1 MELFHTGT
9 AVFDLY
15 LRARTRVKLRTVS
28 IPSARAHSAL
38 RTTFVVYAGL
48 GFATSAWLS
57 RLPDV
62 RDHLGL
68 TPGTIGMMLLIASL
82 GSLLTL
88 PTSGPIVMK
97 IGARWAG
104 RIGVFI
110 WALGIVG
117 AATGTL
123 ANSLVLFTGSLVFMS
138 AGAGLWGSSMNIEAG
153 LVQAA
158 VRRLVVPVI
167 QAMYA
172 VGMLGGALVGALAAR
187 AGLPVAA
194 HLFGLATLELVVCGI
209 AVGFYLSQ
217 DEVAALEPA
226 RESLAGEGG
235 EASAGNAKKGLTRL
249 AWRERRTVLIALMV
263 MSGGLL
269 EGASNDWLNLSM
281 VDGYGFTTSTASAIF
296 AFFLLMM
303 TIMRFGSPRLERRFG
318 ASHLLRLTMGCAIVG
333 LMLVAFAPHHILA
346 VIGVALWGIGASLV
360 FPLGISALSID
371 PVMTPARVSV
381 LSTVNYGS
389 ALIGPPILGLIADHV
404 GYHRAL
410 IFVVLPVCL
419 AIVLAGQVP
428 DQRGRVRAVAPLDD

>member
-1 MELFHTGT
+1 M
-9 AVFDLY
+9 
-15 LRARTRVKLRTVS
+15 S
-28 IPSARAHSAL
+28 IPSTRAHSAL
-38 RTTFVVYAGL
+38 RATFVVYAGL
-48 GFATSAWLS
+48 GSATSAWLS

-104 RIGVFI
+104 RIGVSI
-110 WALGIVG
+110 WALGIAG

-138 AGAGLWGSSMNIEAG
+138 AGTGLWGSSMNIEAG

-172 VGMLGGALVGALAAR
+172 VGMLGGALLGALASR
-187 AGLPVAA
+187 VGVPLGV
-194 HLFGLATLELVVCGI
+194 HLYGLAALELIVCGVSI
-209 AVGFYLSQ
+209 GFYLSQ

-226 RESLAGEGG
+226 KDSIVGEGD

-269 EGASNDWLNLSM
+269 EGAANDWLNLSM
-281 VDGYGFTTSTASAIF
+281 VDGYGFATSTASAIF

-318 ASHLLRLTMGCAIVG
+318 APHLLRFTMGCAIIG
-333 LMLVAFAPHHILA
+333 LTLVAFAPHHILA
-346 VIGVALWGIGASLV
+346 IVGVALWGIGASLV
-360 FPLGISALSID
+360 FPLGISALSVD

-410 IFVVLPVCL
+410 VFVVLPVCL

-428 DQRGRVRAVAPLDD
+428 DQRGKSRSGIPVED

>member
-1 MELFHTGT
+1 M
-9 AVFDLY
+9 
-15 LRARTRVKLRTVS
+15 S
-28 IPSARAHSAL
+28 IPSTRAHSAL
-38 RTTFVVYAGL
+38 RATFVVYAGL
-48 GFATSAWLS
+48 GSATSAWLS

-104 RIGVFI
+104 RIGVSI
-110 WALGIVG
+110 WALGIAG

-138 AGAGLWGSSMNIEAG
+138 AGTGLWGSSMNIEAG

-172 VGMLGGALVGALAAR
+172 VGMLGGALLGALASR
-187 AGLPVAA
+187 VGVPLGV
-194 HLFGLATLELVVCGI
+194 HLYGLAALELIVCGVSI
-209 AVGFYLSQ
+209 GFYLSQ

-226 RESLAGEGG
+226 KDSIVGEGD

-269 EGASNDWLNLSM
+269 EGAANDWLNLSM
-281 VDGYGFTTSTASAIF
+281 VDGYGFATSTASAIF

-318 ASHLLRLTMGCAIVG
+318 APHLLRFTMGCAIIG
-333 LMLVAFAPHHILA
+333 LTLVAFAPHHILA
-346 VIGVALWGIGASLV
+346 IVGVALWGIGASLV
-360 FPLGISALSID
+360 FPLGISALSVD

-410 IFVVLPVCL
+410 VFVVLPVCL

-428 DQRGRVRAVAPLDD
+428 DQRGKSRTGIPVED

>member
-1 MELFHTGT
+1 M
-9 AVFDLY
+9 
-15 LRARTRVKLRTVS
+15 S

-38 RTTFVVYAGL
+38 RATFVVYAGL

-389 ALIGPPILGLIADHV
+389 ALIGPPILGLIADPV

>member
-1 MELFHTGT
+1 M
-9 AVFDLY
+9 
-15 LRARTRVKLRTVS
+15 S

-38 RTTFVVYAGL
+38 RATFVVYAGL

-138 AGAGLWGSSMNIEAG
+138 AGTGLWGSSMNIEAG

>member
-1 MELFHTGT
+1 M
-9 AVFDLY
+9 
-15 LRARTRVKLRTVS
+15 S
-28 IPSARAHSAL
+28 IPSSRAHSAL
-38 RTTFVVYAGL
+38 RATFVVYAGL

-110 WALGIVG
+110 WALGIAG
-117 AATGTL
+117 AASGTL
-123 ANSLVLFTGSLVFMS
+123 MESLPVFTASLVLMS
-138 AGAGLWGSSMNIEAG
+138 AGTGLWGSSMNIEAG

-172 VGMLGGALVGALAAR
+172 VGMLGGALLGALASR
-187 AGLPVAA
+187 VGIPLGA
-194 HLFGLATLELVVCGI
+194 HLYGLAVLELIVCGVS
-209 AVGFYLSQ
+209 VGFYLSQ
-217 DEVAALEPA
+217 DEVATLEPA
-226 RESLAGEGG
+226 KESPAGEGD

-269 EGASNDWLNLSM
+269 EGAANDWLNLSM
-281 VDGYGFTTSTASAIF
+281 VDGYGFATSTASAIF

-318 ASHLLRLTMGCAIVG
+318 APHLLRLTMGCAIIG
-333 LMLVAFAPHHILA
+333 LTLVAFAPHHILA
-346 VIGVALWGIGASLV
+346 VVGVALWGIGASLV
-360 FPLGISALSID
+360 FPLGISALSVD

-410 IFVVLPVCL
+410 VFVVLPVCL

-428 DQRGRVRAVAPLDD
+428 DQRGKSRSGIPVED

>member
-1 MELFHTGT
+1 M
-9 AVFDLY
+9 
-15 LRARTRVKLRTVS
+15 S
-28 IPSARAHSAL
+28 IPSSRAHSAL
-38 RTTFVVYAGL
+38 RATFVVYAGL

>member
-15 LRARTRVKLRTVS
+15 LCARTRVKFRTVS

-38 RTTFVVYAGL
+38 RATFVVYAGL
-48 GFATSAWLS
+48 GSATSAWLS

-88 PTSGPIVMK
+88 PTSGPIVMR

-104 RIGVFI
+104 RIGVSI
-110 WALGIVG
+110 WALGIAG

-138 AGAGLWGSSMNIEAG
+138 AGTGLWGSSMNIEAG

-172 VGMLGGALVGALAAR
+172 VGMLGGALLGALASR
-187 AGLPVAA
+187 VGVPLGV
-194 HLFGLATLELVVCGI
+194 HLYGLAALELIVCGVSI
-209 AVGFYLSQ
+209 GFYLSQ

-226 RESLAGEGG
+226 KDSLVGEGD
-235 EASAGNAKKGLTRL
+235 EASAGSAKKGLTCL

-269 EGASNDWLNLSM
+269 EGAANDWLNLSM
-281 VDGYGFTTSTASAIF
+281 VDGYGFATSTASAIF

-318 ASHLLRLTMGCAIVG
+318 APHLLRFTMGCAIVG
-333 LMLVAFAPHHILA
+333 LTLVAFAPHHILA

-360 FPLGISALSID
+360 FPLGISALSVD

-389 ALIGPPILGLIADHV
+389 ALIGPPVLGLIADHV

-410 IFVVLPVCL
+410 VFVVLPVCL

>member
-1 MELFHTGT
+1 M
-9 AVFDLY
+9 
-15 LRARTRVKLRTVS
+15 S
-28 IPSARAHSAL
+28 IPSSRAHSAL
-38 RTTFVVYAGL
+38 RATFVVYAGL

-410 IFVVLPVCL
+410 VFVVLPVCL

-428 DQRGRVRAVAPLDD
+428 DQRGRSRSGIPVED

>member
-1 MELFHTGT
+1 M
-9 AVFDLY
+9 
-15 LRARTRVKLRTVS
+15 S

-38 RTTFVVYAGL
+38 RATFVVYAGL

-138 AGAGLWGSSMNIEAG
+138 AGTGLWGSSMNIEAG

-194 HLFGLATLELVVCGI
+194 HLFGLATLELGVCGI

>member
-1 MELFHTGT
+1 M
-9 AVFDLY
+9 
-15 LRARTRVKLRTVS
+15 S
-28 IPSARAHSAL
+28 IPSTRAHSAL
-38 RTTFVVYAGL
+38 RATFVVYAGL
-48 GFATSAWLS
+48 GSATSAWLS

-104 RIGVFI
+104 RIGVSI
-110 WALGIVG
+110 WAFGIAG

-123 ANSLVLFTGSLVFMS
+123 ANSLVLFTASLVFMS
-138 AGAGLWGSSMNIEAG
+138 AGTGLWGSSMNIEAG

-172 VGMLGGALVGALAAR
+172 VGMLGGALLGALASR
-187 AGLPVAA
+187 VGVPLGA
-194 HLFGLATLELVVCGI
+194 HLYGLAALELIVCGVSI
-209 AVGFYLSQ
+209 GFYLSQ

-226 RESLAGEGG
+226 RESPAGEGG
-235 EASAGNAKKGLTRL
+235 EASAGNAKKGLTHL

-269 EGASNDWLNLSM
+269 EGAANDWLNLSM
-281 VDGYGFTTSTASAIF
+281 VDGYGFATSTASAIF

-318 ASHLLRLTMGCAIVG
+318 APHLLRLTMGCAIVG

-419 AIVLAGQVP
+419 AIVLAGQAP
-428 DQRGRVRAVAPLDD
+428 DQRGRSRSGIPVED

>member
-1 MELFHTGT
+1 M
-9 AVFDLY
+9 
-15 LRARTRVKLRTVS
+15 S

-38 RTTFVVYAGL
+38 RAIFVVYAGL

-410 IFVVLPVCL
+410 VFVVLPVCL

>member
-1 MELFHTGT
+1 M
-9 AVFDLY
+9 
-15 LRARTRVKLRTVS
+15 S

-38 RTTFVVYAGL
+38 RATFVVYAGL

-138 AGAGLWGSSMNIEAG
+138 AGTGLWGSSMNIEAG

-172 VGMLGGALVGALAAR
+172 VGMLGGALLGALASR
-187 AGLPVAA
+187 VGVPLGV
-194 HLFGLATLELVVCGI
+194 HLYGLAALELIVCGVSI
-209 AVGFYLSQ
+209 GFYLSQ

-226 RESLAGEGG
+226 KDSIVGEGD

-269 EGASNDWLNLSM
+269 EGAANDWLNLSM
-281 VDGYGFTTSTASAIF
+281 VDGYGFATSTASAIF

-318 ASHLLRLTMGCAIVG
+318 APHLLRFTMGCAIIG
-333 LMLVAFAPHHILA
+333 LTLVAFAPHHILA
-346 VIGVALWGIGASLV
+346 IVGVALWGIGASLV
-360 FPLGISALSID
+360 FPLGISALSVD

-410 IFVVLPVCL
+410 VFVVLPVCL

-428 DQRGRVRAVAPLDD
+428 DQRGKSRTGIPVED

>member
-1 MELFHTGT
+1 M
-9 AVFDLY
+9 
-15 LRARTRVKLRTVS
+15 S

-38 RTTFVVYAGL
+38 RATFVVYAGL
-48 GFATSAWLS
+48 GSATSAWLS

-104 RIGVFI
+104 RIGVSI
-110 WALGIVG
+110 WALGIAG
-117 AATGTL
+117 ATTGTL
-123 ANSLVLFTGSLVFMS
+123 SNSLVLFTASLVFMS
-138 AGAGLWGSSMNIEAG
+138 AGTGLWGSSMNIEAG

-172 VGMLGGALVGALAAR
+172 VGMLGGALLGALASR
-187 AGLPVAA
+187 VGVPLGV
-194 HLFGLATLELVVCGI
+194 HLYGLAALELIVCGVSI
-209 AVGFYLSQ
+209 GFYLSQ

-226 RESLAGEGG
+226 KDSIVGEGD

-269 EGASNDWLNLSM
+269 EGAANDWLNLSM
-281 VDGYGFTTSTASAIF
+281 VDGYGFATSTASAIF
-296 AFFLLMM
+296 AFFLMMM
-303 TIMRFGSPRLERRFG
+303 TVMRFGSPRLERRFG
-318 ASHLLRLTMGCAIVG
+318 APNLLRFTMSCAIVG
-333 LMLVAFAPHHILA
+333 LTLVAFAPHHILA

-360 FPLGISALSID
+360 FPLGISALSVD

-410 IFVVLPVCL
+410 VFVVLPVCL

-428 DQRGRVRAVAPLDD
+428 DQRGKSRTGIPVED

>member
-1 MELFHTGT
+1 M
-9 AVFDLY
+9 
-15 LRARTRVKLRTVS
+15 S

-38 RTTFVVYAGL
+38 RATFVVYAGL

-123 ANSLVLFTGSLVFMS
+123 ANSLVLFTGSPVFMS

>member
-1 MELFHTGT
+1 M
-9 AVFDLY
+9 
-15 LRARTRVKLRTVS
+15 S

-38 RTTFVVYAGL
+38 RATFVVYAGL

-428 DQRGRVRAVAPLDD
+428 DQRGKSRTGIPVED

>member
-1 MELFHTGT
+1 M
-9 AVFDLY
+9 
-15 LRARTRVKLRTVS
+15 S
-28 IPSARAHSAL
+28 IPSSPAHSAL
-38 RTTFVVYAGL
+38 RATFVVYAGL

-172 VGMLGGALVGALAAR
+172 VGMLGGALLGALASR
-187 AGLPVAA
+187 VGVPLGA
-194 HLFGLATLELVVCGI
+194 HLYGLAALELIVCGVSI
-209 AVGFYLSQ
+209 GFYLSQ

-226 RESLAGEGG
+226 KDSLVGEGE

-269 EGASNDWLNLSM
+269 EGAANDWLNLSM

>member
-1 MELFHTGT
+1 M
-9 AVFDLY
+9 
-15 LRARTRVKLRTVS
+15 S

-38 RTTFVVYAGL
+38 RATFVVYAGL

-389 ALIGPPILGLIADHV
+389 ALIGPPILGLIADHA

>member
-1 MELFHTGT
+1 M
-9 AVFDLY
+9 
-15 LRARTRVKLRTVS
+15 S
-28 IPSARAHSAL
+28 IPSSRAHSAL
-38 RTTFVVYAGL
+38 RATFVVYAGL

-110 WALGIVG
+110 WALGIAG
-117 AATGTL
+117 AASGTL
-123 ANSLVLFTGSLVFMS
+123 MESLPVFTASLVLMS
-138 AGAGLWGSSMNIEAG
+138 AGTGLWGSSMNIEAG

-172 VGMLGGALVGALAAR
+172 VGMLGGALLGALASR
-187 AGLPVAA
+187 VGIPLGA
-194 HLFGLATLELVVCGI
+194 HLYGLAVLELIVCGVS
-209 AVGFYLSQ
+209 VGFYLSQ
-217 DEVAALEPA
+217 DEVATLEPA
-226 RESLAGEGG
+226 KESPAGEGD
-235 EASAGNAKKGLTRL
+235 EASGNNAKKGLTHL

-318 ASHLLRLTMGCAIVG
+318 APHLLRLTMGCAIVG

-410 IFVVLPVCL
+410 VFVVLPVCL

-428 DQRGRVRAVAPLDD
+428 DQRGRSRSGIPVED

>member
-38 RTTFVVYAGL
+38 RATFVVYAGL

-172 VGMLGGALVGALAAR
+172 VGMLGGALLGALASR
-187 AGLPVAA
+187 VGVPLGA
-194 HLFGLATLELVVCGI
+194 HLYGLAALELIVCGVSI
-209 AVGFYLSQ
+209 GFYLSQ

-226 RESLAGEGG
+226 KDSLVGEGE

-269 EGASNDWLNLSM
+269 EGAANDWLNLSM
-281 VDGYGFTTSTASAIF
+281 VDGYGFATSTASAIF

-318 ASHLLRLTMGCAIVG
+318 APHLLRLTMGCAIIG
-333 LMLVAFAPHHILA
+333 LTLVAFAPHHILA
-346 VIGVALWGIGASLV
+346 VVGVALWGIGASLV
-360 FPLGISALSID
+360 FPLGISALSVD

-410 IFVVLPVCL
+410 VFVVLPVCL

-428 DQRGRVRAVAPLDD
+428 DQRGRVRAVTPLDD

>member
-1 MELFHTGT
+1 M
-9 AVFDLY
+9 
-15 LRARTRVKLRTVS
+15 S

-38 RTTFVVYAGL
+38 RATFVVYAGL

-428 DQRGRVRAVAPLDD
+428 DQRGRVRAVTPLDD

>member
-1 MELFHTGT
+1 M
-9 AVFDLY
+9 
-15 LRARTRVKLRTVS
+15 S

-38 RTTFVVYAGL
+38 RATFVVYAGL
-48 GFATSAWLS
+48 GSATSAWLS

-104 RIGVFI
+104 RIGISI
-110 WALGIVG
+110 WALGIAG

-123 ANSLVLFTGSLVFMS
+123 ANSLVLFTASLVFMS
-138 AGAGLWGSSMNIEAG
+138 AGTGLWGSSMNIEAG

-172 VGMLGGALVGALAAR
+172 VGMLGGALLGALASR
-187 AGLPVAA
+187 VGVPLGA
-194 HLFGLATLELVVCGI
+194 HLYGLAVLELIVCGVS
-209 AVGFYLSQ
+209 VGFYLSQ

-226 RESLAGEGG
+226 KESPADEGD

-269 EGASNDWLNLSM
+269 EGAANDWLNLSM
-281 VDGYGFTTSTASAIF
+281 VDGYGFATSTASAIF

-318 ASHLLRLTMGCAIVG
+318 APHLLRLTMGCAIIG
-333 LMLVAFAPHHILA
+333 LTLVAFSPHHILA
-346 VIGVALWGIGASLV
+346 LVGVALWGIGASLV
-360 FPLGISALSID
+360 FPLGISALSVD

-410 IFVVLPVCL
+410 VFVVLPVCL

>member
-1 MELFHTGT
+1 M
-9 AVFDLY
+9 
-15 LRARTRVKLRTVS
+15 S
-28 IPSARAHSAL
+28 IPSARARSAL
-38 RTTFVVYAGL
+38 RATFVVYAGL

>member
-1 MELFHTGT
+1 
-9 AVFDLY
+9 
-15 LRARTRVKLRTVS
+15 
-28 IPSARAHSAL
+28 
-38 RTTFVVYAGL
+38 
-48 GFATSAWLS
+48 
-57 RLPDV
+57 V

>member
-1 MELFHTGT
+1 MDEFHTGT
-9 AVFDLY
+9 VVYSLY
-15 LRARTRVKLRTVS
+15 LCENTRVKFRTMSV
-28 IPSARAHSAL
+28 PSARAHSAL
-38 RTTFVVYAGL
+38 RATFVVYACL

-68 TPGTIGMMLLIASL
+68 TPATIGMMLLIASL

-104 RIGVFI
+104 RIGVLI
-110 WALGIVG
+110 WALGIAG

-123 ANSLVLFTGSLVFMS
+123 LNSLTVFTASLVFMS
-138 AGAGLWGSSMNIEAG
+138 AGMGLWGSSMNIEAG

-172 VGMLGGALVGALAAR
+172 VGMLGGALVGALASR
-187 AGLPVAA
+187 VGLSIGA
-194 HLFGLATLELVVCGI
+194 HLYGLAALELLICGVS
-209 AVGFYLSQ
+209 VGFYLSQ
-217 DEVAALEPA
+217 EEVATLEPA
-226 RESLAGEGG
+226 KESPAAEGD

-281 VDGYGFTTSTASAIF
+281 VDGYGFATSSASAIF

-318 ASHLLRLTMGCAIVG
+318 APHLLRFTMGCAIIG
-333 LMLVAFAPHHILA
+333 LTLVAFAPHHILA
-346 VIGVALWGIGASLV
+346 VVGVALWGIGASLV
-360 FPLGISALSID
+360 FPLGISALSVD

-381 LSTVNYGS
+381 LSTVNYGTS
-389 ALIGPPILGLIADHV
+389 LIGPPILGLIADHV

-410 IFVVLPVCL
+410 VFVVLPVCL

>member
-1 MELFHTGT
+1 M
-9 AVFDLY
+9 
-15 LRARTRVKLRTVS
+15 S
-28 IPSARAHSAL
+28 IPSSRAHSAL
-38 RTTFVVYAGL
+38 RATFVVYAGL

-110 WALGIVG
+110 WALGIAG
-117 AATGTL
+117 AASGTL
-123 ANSLVLFTGSLVFMS
+123 MESLPVFTTSLVLMS
-138 AGAGLWGSSMNIEAG
+138 AGTGLWGSSMNIEAG

>member
-1 MELFHTGT
+1 M
-9 AVFDLY
+9 
-15 LRARTRVKLRTVS
+15 S

-38 RTTFVVYAGL
+38 RATFVVYAGL

-333 LMLVAFAPHHILA
+333 LMLVAFAPRHILA